1 MVDDAAFAT
10 GVKPVADA
18 AGPSTA
24 STASTPSTY
33 GQSVSSASFAPRP
46 PGFRRRDPA
55 SARPVRSTASSSER
69 RAGVNARKAPIAFP
83 SNSISGRAARP
94 TVCKAVADP
103 SATAKANK
111 AEWNKLGQVC
121 AVLGSQWGDEGKGKL
136 VDILAQVRPIP
147 NRKDALTRRV
157 ARFPLPRPARRSRGE
172 AARSD
177 GASPDAEAALDPT
190 LARARDAMDGVPP
203 DARRPGRVRRLA
215 KSANHKP
222 KNIPKIQTDLHTTS
236 IPRFR
241 HPFSPSRSR
250 RSTTW

>member
-1 MVDDAAFAT
+1 MSVMAA
-10 GVKPVADA
+10 VAPMRAHA
-18 AGPSTA
+18 AVFSGKAQRPHRARA
-24 STASTPSTY
+24 SRAPHASLQ
-33 GQSVSSASFAPRP
+33 G
-46 PGFRRRDPA
+46 RRR
-55 SARPVRSTASSSER
+55 
-69 RAGVNARKAPIAFP
+69 
-83 SNSISGRAARP
+83 
-94 TVCKAVADP
+94 P
-103 SATAKANK
+103 SATTKANK

-236 IPRFR
+236 IVPFLFV
-241 HPFSPSRSR
+241 HPFSSSRSR